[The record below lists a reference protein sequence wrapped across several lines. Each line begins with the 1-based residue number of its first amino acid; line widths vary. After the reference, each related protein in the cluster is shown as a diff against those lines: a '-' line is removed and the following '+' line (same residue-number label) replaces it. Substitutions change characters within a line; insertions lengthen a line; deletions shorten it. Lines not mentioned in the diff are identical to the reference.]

1 MKPAEIKPEPYSYR
15 RQGDDLVATLRYS
28 RPVDD
33 HAVEQEVYE
42 LRLLGCADRHP
53 ESIEELVAIYMVFIM
68 GGDYDEQEFLGV
80 FAEEMQL
87 CELTLISSTREILD
101 TE

>member
-1 MKPAEIKPEPYSYR
+1 MHPAKLKSEAASYH
-15 RQGDDLVATLRYS
+15 RQGDDLVATLRYA

-33 HAVEQEVYE
+33 HAVEHEVYE
-42 LRLLGCADRHP
+42 LRLVGCADRP
-53 ESIEELVAIYMVFIM
+53 LEAIEELVAINMIFIM

-80 FAEEMQL
+80 FAEEMRA
-87 CELTLISSTREILD
+87 CEITLLSSTREEHV